1 MNDELWNE
9 ICVQFQF
16 LCQIITNSNEK
27 LIDWFISHFLAIYV
41 ANNSVLLYASF
52 REGTPRVKN
61 LLFYPFPPCTLLALL
76 HHVSFL
82 ALLIARWF
90 EPVMVFPRVH
100 GASLAIELPS
110 GYLELLQPTFS
121 YHTSKHL
128 HIDSVLYRNLC
139 LYVASAC
146 WRWDINDVLLALI
159 SKAKREMPRRSS
171 WHSRQLCPPDDSIV

>member
-110 GYLELLQPTFS
+110 GYLELLQPTLATKLLNTYILTLYFTETSAYMLLQLVQDETSMTYFS
-121 YHTSKHL
+121 L
-128 HIDSVLYRNLC
+128 
-139 LYVASAC
+139 
-146 WRWDINDVLLALI
+146 
-159 SKAKREMPRRSS
+159 
-171 WHSRQLCPPDDSIV
+171 